1 MEQLFFYNARVGK
14 RFSMQNL
21 IDIIL
26 FAIALGSI
34 ATLAFLVYKLKLQKD
49 KMQAS
54 IDQLLIDKSILLER
68 VSTLAAEKDA
78 NSLKED
84 DGFIKFLSNSRD
96 WAFSYIEDVQEKMK
110 NFQES
115 VDVVLPK
122 LSKTRDL
129 NVKTL
134 IQAYKTLAEVMPEKE
149 KNNE

>member
-1 MEQLFFYNARVGK
+1 
-14 RFSMQNL
+14 MQNL
-21 IDIIL
+21 IDIVA
-26 FAIALGSI
+26 FAVSLGLI
-34 ATLAFLVYKLKLQKD
+34 ATLTFLVYKLKLQKD

-54 IDQLLIDKSILLER
+54 LDQLMIDKSILLER
-68 VSTLAAEKDA
+68 VATLAAEKDA

-96 WAFSYIEDVQEKMK
+96 WAFSYIEDVQGKMK
-110 NFQES
+110 DFQES
-115 VDVVLPK
+115 VEPILPK

-149 KNNE
+149 NNNE